1 MSTTT
6 PTFCDW
12 AGISRNIE
20 GAAHTNDA
28 SDTTSDHIAAQ
39 SQQLRKVGERTKRDI
54 GDASRGFIPD
64 NLQRDVH
71 ARPVRERQ
79 VGMSSSR
86 HLYVQIRMT
95 FIYIAQPIPRKE
107 CG

>member
-6 PTFCDW
+6 LTFCDW
-12 AGISRNIE
+12 TGVSRNVE
-20 GAAHTNDA
+20 GAAHTNYA
-28 SDTTSDHIAAQ
+28 SDATSDHIAAQ
-39 SQQLRKVGERTKRDI
+39 SQELRKVGERTERDI
-54 GDASRGFIPD
+54 GDASRGLIPD
-64 NLQRDVH
+64 DLQRDVH

-79 VGMSSSR
+79 VRMSSSR
-86 HLYVQIRMT
+86 DFYIEIRMA